1 MLTAYAIIGKTAIP
15 MWPWSALAPR
25 HGVAVVALEALQGT
39 SAVRVAVAVPRAN
52 RHALRRR
59 HVLLHRRSDLA
70 EACAAEQRGSRS
82 RHRPSTRGPSWH
94 SVAIADTT
102 DTAVTTYAG
111 IPAPAD
117 THSLVMVRVRW
128 CTWLCAGAAGAW
140 EVAGKEARGQR
151 PARHCVTTPPSHDHL
166 SPRARVS
173 RKLGGG
179 QPSPVRTRTVNNGNC
194 VGGAR
199 HLPQGGPAACSMPWP
214 WGAGPGLKDGNQELH
229 HEMTHRMV
237 RHPRLSISTLWV
249 RSLPVLGVIGGRQH

>member
-1 MLTAYAIIGKTAIP
+1 

-179 QPSPVRTRTVNNGNC
+179 ATFSCAYTHGEQWQLRWRCTSLAPRRSGSLQHALALGR
-194 VGGAR
+194 
-199 HLPQGGPAACSMPWP
+199 WP
-214 WGAGPGLKDGNQELH
+214 GVERWKPG
-229 HEMTHRMV
+229 TA
-237 RHPRLSISTLWV
+237 S
-249 RSLPVLGVIGGRQH
+249 